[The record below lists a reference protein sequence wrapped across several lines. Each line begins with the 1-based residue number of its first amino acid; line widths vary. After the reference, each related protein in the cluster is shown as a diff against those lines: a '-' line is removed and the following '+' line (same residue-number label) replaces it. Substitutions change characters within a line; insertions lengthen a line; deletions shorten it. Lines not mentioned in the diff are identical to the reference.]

1 MATWRSSV
9 LREALTKSK
18 WFNQFTCLS
27 IIECCR
33 EINDDAFVHD
43 TLSSLAKKV
52 TCHDVENFIEKMS
65 KLKDEM
71 PDSELQRYCDIVL
84 NASAEARKEFRLFE
98 LKPINRLLTDHLPDF
113 PLAAGAIREY
123 VLAILRVPVKVG
135 GRYDEPDEKVVDCF
149 VAVVEVLGEEALPLL
164 PPPPSSIPLSTN
176 SSPSLARETAQ
187 HTPIRHLN
195 PYYLSANPTTATAP
209 SRKRN

>member
-1 MATWRSSV
+1 MATCRSSI
-9 LREALTKSK
+9 LREALAKSK

-43 TLSSLAKKV
+43 TLRSLAKKA
-52 TCHDVENFIEKMS
+52 TCHDVEDFIEKMS

-98 LKPINRLLTDHLPDF
+98 LNPSIGCLLTTCLTSCWPQ
-113 PLAAGAIREY
+113 
-123 VLAILRVPVKVG
+123 V
-135 GRYDEPDEKVVDCF
+135 
-149 VAVVEVLGEEALPLL
+149 
-164 PPPPSSIPLSTN
+164 
-176 SSPSLARETAQ
+176 
-187 HTPIRHLN
+187 
-195 PYYLSANPTTATAP
+195 LSASMSWPFCEFQ
-209 SRKRN
+209 